1 MSSKN
6 PDKPSKKTS
15 IIIKDISKSPL
26 VINWIKNPAFNLK
39 LPPLQECKEEKNNT
53 IDCSNNKI
61 ISYQRNLKTNDYN
74 LNMTINNIL
83 DDMDKKRKEQ

>member
-26 VINWIKNPAFNLK
+26 VVNWIKNPAFNLK
-39 LPPLQECKEEKNNT
+39 LPPLQECKEKKNNT
-53 IDCSNNKI
+53 IDSSN
-61 ISYQRNLKTNDYN
+61 NDYN
-74 LNMTINNIL
+74 
-83 DDMDKKRKEQ
+83 